1 MNPEKPSSTYVG
13 ATDLDYSIQQPES
26 FGMAFNGGSGTREDL
41 LSEKK
46 RPLLRNNEL
55 EAAAFY
61 ESVNP
66 WHQAIQQDC
75 ICRCDCCE
83 CCPCDEDG
91 LDLISVEQR
100 SLVYIGKV
108 IFIISLG
115 GTRKKP
121 CAYFL
126 SNLLKLRLTQT
137 NKSGRLKESMAS
149 TTTVSL
155 SSYII
160 QIIPLLLTL
169 VSRLLAGL

>member
-66 WHQAIQQDC
+66 RHQAIQQDC
-75 ICRCDCCE
+75 ICRCDCCQ

-91 LDLISVEQR
+91 LDLISVE
-100 SLVYIGKV
+100 
-108 IFIISLG
+108 
-115 GTRKKP
+115 
-121 CAYFL
+121 
-126 SNLLKLRLTQT
+126 
-137 NKSGRLKESMAS
+137 
-149 TTTVSL
+149 
-155 SSYII
+155 
-160 QIIPLLLTL
+160 
-169 VSRLLAGL
+169 